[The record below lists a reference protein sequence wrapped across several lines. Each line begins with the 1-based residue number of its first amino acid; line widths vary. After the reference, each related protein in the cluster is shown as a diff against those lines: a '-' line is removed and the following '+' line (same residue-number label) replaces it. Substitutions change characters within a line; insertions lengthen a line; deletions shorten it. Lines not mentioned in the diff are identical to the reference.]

1 MTFYKDRPSS
11 IEARLRQKI
20 KAIIPCDI
28 LQTEPLGMKPNCP
41 SKFDLIVTHECVAEA
56 CRNQEEYQSAWY
68 NIATL
73 LHPNGILVYIDV
85 LGETKYIVGEAT
97 FSTLPIEEPFIVE
110 SLGNAAFE
118 IMNSEEVRY
127 GSQDG
132 KILSD
137 ADRFLCIV
145 ARKK

>member
-1 MTFYKDRPSS
+1 M
-11 IEARLRQKI
+11 RQKI

-28 LQTEPLGMKPNCP
+28 LQTEPLGTKPNCP
-41 SKFDLIVTHECVAEA
+41 LKFDLIVSHACVAEA

-73 LHPNGILVYIDV
+73 LKCNGILVYIDV

-97 FSTLPIEEPFIVE
+97 FATLPIEVPFISK
-110 SLGNAAFE
+110 SLRNAGFE
-118 IMNSEEVRY
+118 ILKSEEVRY

>member
-1 MTFYKDRPSS
+1 M
-11 IEARLRQKI
+11 RQKI

-41 SKFDLIVTHECVAEA
+41 SKFDLIVTHACVAEA
-56 CRNQEEYQSAWY
+56 WRNQKEYQSAWY
-68 NIATL
+68 NISTL
-73 LHPNGILVYIDV
+73 LKSNGILVYIDV

-97 FSTLPIEEPFIVE
+97 FATLPIEAPFIME
-110 SLGNAAFE
+110 SLGNAGFE
-118 IMNSEEVRY
+118 IMKSEEVRY

-137 ADRFLCIV
+137 TDRFLCIV
-145 ARKK
+145 ARNK